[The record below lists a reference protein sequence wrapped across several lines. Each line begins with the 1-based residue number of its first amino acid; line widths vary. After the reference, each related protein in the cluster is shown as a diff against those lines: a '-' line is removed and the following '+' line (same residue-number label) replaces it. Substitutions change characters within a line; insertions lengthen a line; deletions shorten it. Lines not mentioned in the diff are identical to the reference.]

1 MDFLKIIKPKFIFI
15 ISFLFLMIW
24 GIWGRLSGV
33 EISDSPI
40 AFTVNKY
47 WWVFLVLFNLI
58 FSILISVLVGL
69 VLWVLRKL
77 KLRW

>member
-15 ISFLFLMIW
+15 ISFSLLMIW

-47 WWVFLVLFNLI
+47 WLFFLVLFNLI

-69 VLWVLRKL
+69 VVWFFKKL
-77 KLRW
+77 KI